1 MSHERDSGVYYTG
14 EVTRIATNK
23 HKNKFNVKK
32 IQNSRMGSKY
42 DKTLKKVQCV
52 RISSRFRNEF
62 DSIAYFG
69 IDWVPECRVR
79 DSGIVWGESNCFFF
93 LVSQYGIFLTGNEIA
108 PLVNS
113 YSPKWRWLAL
123 KRRGKYPPLATDTE
137 VNSCF
142 SAY

>member
-23 HKNKFNVKK
+23 HKNKFNVTK
-32 IQNSRMGSKY
+32 IENSRMGSKY

-79 DSGIVWGESNCFFF
+79 DSGIVWGIS
-93 LVSQYGIFLTGNEIA
+93 LTGNAI
-108 PLVNS
+108 
-113 YSPKWRWLAL
+113 AL
-123 KRRGKYPPLATDTE
+123 KRLLTMDIGGFYKQCYSGKTKH
-137 VNSCF
+137 NI
-142 SAY
+142 